1 MVIKR
6 ITSLFK
12 KRGGGYHLGS
22 LNQDNMIDS
31 TSKNEVE

>member
-6 ITSLFK
+6 ITSLF
-12 KRGGGYHLGS
+12 RGGGYHLGS

-31 TSKNEVE
+31 TSKSEVE

>member
-12 KRGGGYHLGS
+12 GGGGYHLGS

-31 TSKNEVE
+31 TSKSEVE

>member
-6 ITSLFK
+6 VTSLFM
-12 KRGGGYHLGS
+12 GGGYHLGS

-31 TSKNEVE
+31 TSKSEVE

>member
-6 ITSLFK
+6 ITSLF
-12 KRGGGYHLGS
+12 RGGYHLGS

-31 TSKNEVE
+31 TSKSEVE